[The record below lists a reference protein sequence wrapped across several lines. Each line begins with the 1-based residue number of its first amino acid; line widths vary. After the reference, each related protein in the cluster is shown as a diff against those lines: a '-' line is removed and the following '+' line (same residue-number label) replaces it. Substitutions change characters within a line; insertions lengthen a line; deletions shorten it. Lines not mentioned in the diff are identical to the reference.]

1 MPKMNRKI
9 VGISILIFFV
19 CIIPL
24 SYVHELGHSY
34 ICMMEGYTFDIE
46 LSLDGGRMVC
56 HGEVE
61 NQILFRAAG
70 GVLAGTAA
78 IIPLVA
84 FRQIRKYPVVVIGL
98 LPLGLG
104 HFFNAGIE
112 TIFYQTYMQD
122 SVIWG
127 MIMGLFAFL
136 MFIGLATKYAK
147 KEVNLP

>member
-1 MPKMNRKI
+1 MNRKI
-9 VGISILIFFV
+9 VGISIVLFFV

-34 ICMMEGYTFDIE
+34 ICMIEGYDFDIE

-56 HGEVE
+56 YGEVE

-78 IIPLVA
+78 IIPLMA
-84 FRQIRKYPVVVIGL
+84 FRQIRKYPAVVIAL

-112 TIFYQTYMQD
+112 TVFFETYMQD
-122 SVIWG
+122 TVIWG
-127 MIMGLFAFL
+127 MVMGLFAFL

-147 KEVNLP
+147 KEVSIC

>member
-1 MPKMNRKI
+1 MNRKI
-9 VGISILIFFV
+9 IGISIIVFFT

-46 LSLDGGRMVC
+46 LSLDGGRMIC

-70 GVLAGTAA
+70 GILAGTAA

-84 FRQIRKYPVVVIGL
+84 FRQIRKYPAVVIGL

-104 HFFNAGIE
+104 HFLNAGIE
-112 TIFYQTYMQD
+112 TLFYQTYMQD
-122 SVIWG
+122 TVIWG
-127 MIMGLFAFL
+127 MTMGLFAFL

-147 KEVNLP
+147 KEVNLH

>member
-9 VGISILIFFV
+9 ICVSIVIFFV

-46 LSLDGGRMVC
+46 LSLDGGRMIC

-61 NQILFRAAG
+61 NDILFRAAG
-70 GVLAGTAA
+70 GVLAGIAA
-78 IIPLVA
+78 LIPLSF
-84 FRQIRKYPVVVIGL
+84 FRTDRRYPIIVIGL
-98 LPLGLG
+98 LPLALG
-104 HFFNAGIE
+104 HFLNAGIE
-112 TIFYQTYMQD
+112 TIFYETYMQD

-127 MIMGLFAFL
+127 MFMGLFAFL

-147 KEVNLP
+147 KKVNLL

>member
-1 MPKMNRKI
+1 MKKCPNCKGTNVSEIPWGYPSREFLERSVGENDDPFVKI
-9 VGISILIFFV
+9 S
-19 CIIPL
+19 
-24 SYVHELGHSY
+24 
-34 ICMMEGYTFDIE
+34 
-46 LSLDGGRMVC
+46 
-56 HGEVE
+56 
-61 NQILFRAAG
+61 
-70 GVLAGTAA
+70 A

-147 KEVNLP
+147 KEVNLH

>member
-9 VGISILIFFV
+9 VGISIVIFFV
-19 CIIPL
+19 SIIPL

-34 ICMMEGYTFDIE
+34 ICMMEGYDFDIE
-46 LSLDGGRMVC
+46 LGVDGGRMVC

-61 NQILFRAAG
+61 NQILFRAIG

-84 FRQIRKYPVVVIGL
+84 FRQIRKYPAVVIAL

-104 HFFNAGIE
+104 HYLNAGIE
-112 TIFYQTYMQD
+112 TAFYKTYMQD

-127 MIMGLFAFL
+127 MFMGLFAFL
-136 MFIGLATKYAK
+136 MFIGLATRFGK
-147 KEVNLP
+147 KEVNLI

>member
-1 MPKMNRKI
+1 MPKMNKKI
-9 VGISILIFFV
+9 VSISIVIFFV

-34 ICMMEGYTFDIE
+34 ICMMEGYNFDIK
-46 LSLDGGRMVC
+46 LGIDGGRMIC

-61 NQILFRAAG
+61 NDILFRAAG

-84 FRQIRKYPVVVIGL
+84 FRQIRKYPVVIGL

-104 HFFNAGIE
+104 HFLNAGIE
-112 TIFYQTYMQD
+112 TVFFETYMQD

-136 MFIGLATKYAK
+136 IFIGLATKYAK
-147 KEVNLP
+147 KEVNLH

>member
-1 MPKMNRKI
+1 MNRKI
-9 VGISILIFFV
+9 VGISIVLFFV

-34 ICMMEGYTFDIE
+34 ICMMEGYEFEIE
-46 LSLDGGRMVC
+46 LGIDGGRMIC

-61 NQILFRAAG
+61 NEIVFRAAG
-70 GVLAGTAA
+70 GVLAGTAV

-104 HFFNAGIE
+104 HFLNAGIE

-136 MFIGLATKYAK
+136 IFIGLATKYAK
-147 KEVNLP
+147 KEVNLH

>member
-1 MPKMNRKI
+1 MPKMNKKI
-9 VGISILIFFV
+9 VGISIIIFFIS
-19 CIIPL
+19 IIPL

-34 ICMMEGYTFDIE
+34 ICMMEGYDFDIE
-46 LSLDGGRMVC
+46 LGVDGGRMVC

-61 NQILFRAAG
+61 NQILFRAIG
-70 GVLAGTAA
+70 GVLAGTAS

-84 FRQIRKYPVVVIGL
+84 FRQIRKYPAVVIAL

-112 TIFYQTYMQD
+112 TVFFETYMQD
-122 SVIWG
+122 TVIWG
-127 MIMGLFAFL
+127 MVMGLFAFL

-147 KEVNLP
+147 KEVSIC

>member
-1 MPKMNRKI
+1 MNKKI
-9 VGISILIFFV
+9 VSISIVIFFV

-46 LSLDGGRMVC
+46 LSLDGGRMIC

-70 GVLAGTAA
+70 GILAGTAV

-84 FRQIRKYPVVVIGL
+84 FRQIRKYPAVVIGL

-104 HFFNAGIE
+104 HFFNAGVE
-112 TIFYQTYMQD
+112 TVFFETYMQD
-122 SVIWG
+122 TVIWG
-127 MIMGLFAFL
+127 MTIGLFAFL

-147 KEVNLP
+147 KEVNLH

>member
-1 MPKMNRKI
+1 MNGKI
-9 VGISILIFFV
+9 IGISLLIFFT

-46 LSLDGGRMVC
+46 LSLDGGRMIC

-61 NQILFRAAG
+61 NDILFRAAG

-78 IIPLVA
+78 LIPLIA
-84 FRQIRKYPVVVIGL
+84 FRQIRKYPAVVIGL

-104 HFFNAGIE
+104 HFLNAGIE
-112 TIFYQTYMQD
+112 TVFFETYMQD
-122 SVIWG
+122 SIIWG

-136 MFIGLATKYAK
+136 IFIGLATKYAK

>member
-1 MPKMNRKI
+1 M
-9 VGISILIFFV
+9 FFV

-34 ICMMEGYTFDIE
+34 ICMMEGYEFEIE
-46 LSLDGGRMVC
+46 LGIDGGRMAC

-61 NQILFRAAG
+61 NEILFRAAG

-78 IIPLVA
+78 IIPFVA
-84 FRQIRKYPVVVIGL
+84 FRQIRKYPAVVIGL

-112 TIFYQTYMQD
+112 TVFYQTYMQD

-136 MFIGLATKYAK
+136 IFIGLATKYAK

>member
-1 MPKMNRKI
+1 MDRRI
-9 VGISILIFFV
+9 VGLSILIFFV

-34 ICMMEGYTFDIE
+34 ICMMEGYSFDIQ
-46 LSLDGGRMVC
+46 LGIDGGRMVC

-78 IIPLVA
+78 LIPLIA
-84 FRQIRKYPVVVIGL
+84 FSQIRKYPAVVIAL

-104 HFFNAGIE
+104 HFLNAGIE
-112 TIFYQTYMQD
+112 TVFFETYMQD
-122 SVIWG
+122 SVAWG
-127 MIMGLFAFL
+127 MVMGLFAFL
-136 MFIGLATKYAK
+136 IFIGMATKYAK
-147 KEVNLP
+147 KEVNLL

>member
-1 MPKMNRKI
+1 LSKMNKKI
-9 VGISILIFFV
+9 VSISIVIFFV

-46 LSLDGGRMVC
+46 LSLDGGRMIC

-70 GVLAGTAA
+70 GILAGTAV

-84 FRQIRKYPVVVIGL
+84 FRQIRKYPAVVIGL

-112 TIFYQTYMQD
+112 TVFFETYMQD
-122 SVIWG
+122 TVIWG
-127 MIMGLFAFL
+127 MTIGLFAFL

-147 KEVNLP
+147 KEVNLH

>member
-1 MPKMNRKI
+1 LSKMNKKI
-9 VGISILIFFV
+9 VSISIVIFFV

-46 LSLDGGRMVC
+46 LSLDGGRMIC

-70 GVLAGTAA
+70 GILAGTAV

-84 FRQIRKYPVVVIGL
+84 FRQIRKYPAVVIGL

-104 HFFNAGIE
+104 HFFNAGVE
-112 TIFYQTYMQD
+112 TVFFETYMQD
-122 SVIWG
+122 TVIWG
-127 MIMGLFAFL
+127 MTMGLFAFL

-147 KEVNLP
+147 KEVNLL

>member
-1 MPKMNRKI
+1 MNRKI

-46 LSLDGGRMVC
+46 LSLNGGRMIC

-61 NQILFRAAG
+61 NDILFRAAG

-127 MIMGLFAFL
+127 MMMGLFAFL
-136 MFIGLATKYAK
+136 IFIGLATKYAK
-147 KEVNLP
+147 KEVNLH

>member
-1 MPKMNRKI
+1 MNRKI
-9 VGISILIFFV
+9 VGISIVIFFV
-19 CIIPL
+19 SIIPL

-34 ICMMEGYTFDIE
+34 ICMMEGYEFEIE
-46 LSLDGGRMVC
+46 LGIDGGRMIC

-61 NQILFRAAG
+61 NEIVFRAAG

-104 HFFNAGIE
+104 HFLNAGIE
-112 TIFYQTYMQD
+112 TLFYQTYMQD

-136 MFIGLATKYAK
+136 IFIGLATKYAK
-147 KEVNLP
+147 KEVNLH

>member
-1 MPKMNRKI
+1 MNRKI
-9 VGISILIFFV
+9 VGISIVIFFV
-19 CIIPL
+19 SIIPL

-34 ICMMEGYTFDIE
+34 ICMIEGYDFDIE
-46 LSLDGGRMVC
+46 LSLDGGRMAC
-56 HGEVE
+56 YGEVE

-78 IIPLVA
+78 IIPLMA
-84 FRQIRKYPVVVIGL
+84 FSQIRKYPAVVIAL

-112 TIFYQTYMQD
+112 TVFFETYMQD
-122 SVIWG
+122 TVIWG
-127 MIMGLFAFL
+127 MVMGLFAFL

-147 KEVNLP
+147 KEVSVC

>member
-1 MPKMNRKI
+1 MNKKI
-9 VGISILIFFV
+9 VSISIVIFFV

-46 LSLDGGRMVC
+46 LSLDGGRMIC

-61 NQILFRAAG
+61 NDILFRAAG

-78 IIPLVA
+78 IIPLIA
-84 FRQIRKYPVVVIGL
+84 FRQIRKYPAVVIGL

-104 HFFNAGIE
+104 HFLNAGIE
-112 TIFYQTYMQD
+112 TVFFETYMQD
-122 SVIWG
+122 SIIWG

-136 MFIGLATKYAK
+136 IFIGLATKYAK
-147 KEVNLP
+147 KEVNLH

>member
-1 MPKMNRKI
+1 MNRKI
-9 VGISILIFFV
+9 VGISIIIFFV
-19 CIIPL
+19 SIIPL

-34 ICMMEGYTFDIE
+34 ICMMEGYDFDIE
-46 LSLDGGRMVC
+46 LGVDGGRMVC

-61 NQILFRAAG
+61 NQILFRAIG

-84 FRQIRKYPVVVIGL
+84 FRQIRKYPAVVIAL

-104 HFFNAGIE
+104 HYLNAGIE
-112 TIFYQTYMQD
+112 TVFYKTYMQD

-127 MIMGLFAFL
+127 MMMGLFAFL

-147 KEVNLP
+147 KKVNLL

>member
-1 MPKMNRKI
+1 MNGKI
-9 VGISILIFFV
+9 VGISLLIFFA

-78 IIPLVA
+78 LIPLIV
-84 FRQIRKYPVVVIGL
+84 FSQIRKHPAVVIAL

-104 HFFNAGIE
+104 HFLNAGIE
-112 TIFYQTYMQD
+112 TVFFETYMQD
-122 SVIWG
+122 SVAWG
-127 MIMGLFAFL
+127 MVMGLFAFL
-136 MFIGLATKYAK
+136 IFIGMATKYAK
-147 KEVNLP
+147 KEVNLL

>member
-1 MPKMNRKI
+1 MPKMNKKI
-9 VGISILIFFV
+9 VGISIIIFFIS
-19 CIIPL
+19 IIPL

-34 ICMMEGYTFDIE
+34 ICMMEGYDFDIE
-46 LSLDGGRMVC
+46 LGVDGGRMIC

-61 NQILFRAAG
+61 NQIVFRAAG

-78 IIPLVA
+78 IIPLMA
-84 FRQIRKYPVVVIGL
+84 FRQIRKYPAVVIAL

-112 TIFYQTYMQD
+112 TVFFETYMQD
-122 SVIWG
+122 TVIWG
-127 MIMGLFAFL
+127 MVMGLFVFL

-147 KEVNLP
+147 KEVSIC

>member
-1 MPKMNRKI
+1 LSKMNKKI
-9 VGISILIFFV
+9 VSISIVIFFV

-46 LSLDGGRMVC
+46 LSLDGGRMIC

-70 GVLAGTAA
+70 GILAGTAV

-84 FRQIRKYPVVVIGL
+84 FRQIRKYPAVVIGL

-104 HFFNAGIE
+104 HFFNAGVE
-112 TIFYQTYMQD
+112 TVFFETYMQD
-122 SVIWG
+122 TVIWG
-127 MIMGLFAFL
+127 MTMGLFAFL

-147 KEVNLP
+147 KEVNLH

>member
-1 MPKMNRKI
+1 MPEMNRKI
-9 VGISILIFFV
+9 VGISIIIFFV
-19 CIIPL
+19 SIIPL

-34 ICMMEGYTFDIE
+34 ICMMEGYTFDIQ
-46 LSLDGGRMVC
+46 LGLDGGRMVC

-61 NQILFRAAG
+61 NQILFRAIG

-84 FRQIRKYPVVVIGL
+84 FRQIRKYPAVVIAL

-104 HFFNAGIE
+104 HYLNAGIE
-112 TIFYQTYMQD
+112 TVFYKTYMQD
-122 SVIWG
+122 SMIWG
-127 MIMGLFAFL
+127 MMMGLFAFL

-147 KEVNLP
+147 KKVNLL

>member
-1 MPKMNRKI
+1 MNRKI
-9 VGISILIFFV
+9 VGISIVLFFV

-34 ICMMEGYTFDIE
+34 ICMMEGYSFDIE
-46 LSLDGGRMVC
+46 LGVDGGRMIC

-78 IIPLVA
+78 LIPLIV
-84 FRQIRKYPVVVIGL
+84 FSQIRKHPAVVIAL

-104 HFFNAGIE
+104 HFLNAGIE
-112 TIFYQTYMQD
+112 TVFFETYMKN
-122 SVIWG
+122 SVAWG
-127 MIMGLFAFL
+127 MAMGLFAFL
-136 MFIGLATKYAK
+136 IFIGMATKYAK
-147 KEVNLP
+147 KEVNPL